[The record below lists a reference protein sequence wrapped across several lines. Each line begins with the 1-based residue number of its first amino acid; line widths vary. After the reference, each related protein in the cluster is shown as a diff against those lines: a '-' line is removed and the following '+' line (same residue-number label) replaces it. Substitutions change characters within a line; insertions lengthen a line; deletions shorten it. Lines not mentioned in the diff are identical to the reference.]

1 MNLVVL
7 TPHFA
12 PDVAPTGAVIT
23 RLVEEL
29 AGLGHRIE
37 VITALPWYREHQIE
51 EGFTGK
57 VVRREDTPWGTV
69 TRLHPFPTAD
79 KTNLVRRAASFA
91 GFSALAAAVGR
102 RGSKIDG
109 VLAVSPPLTLGSAGR
124 SIARARGGVY
134 VFNVQDVYPD
144 VVIDLGY
151 MRNPATVGAALLLER
166 RCYNAADAV
175 TVLSEELQ
183 ANVARKTR
191 RADKVRVIPN
201 FVDTEQISPL
211 DRENGYRTEFGLQ
224 GKKVVMY
231 AGNVGFSQA
240 LDLVLAAA
248 VAMLEDPD
256 VVFVINGG
264 GAVKADL
271 QAQARGLSN
280 VAFVDS
286 QPIERLP
293 EVLGAA
299 DLHLVPLKKGLS
311 KSSVPSKTFSILAA
325 GRPFVASVDPGS
337 EIAQI
342 AERSGAG
349 LAVPPEDPEAFTK
362 AIRSLLD
369 APDETR
375 AMGERGRTFV
385 EGWASPRAVAVA
397 YEELF
402 AELQEAGNG
411 RHGRQRDQKR
421 R

>member
-12 PDVAPTGAVIT
+12 PDIAPTGAVVT
-23 RLVEEL
+23 KLVEEL

-37 VITALPWYREHQIE
+37 VITALPWYRDHQIE
-51 EGFTGK
+51 PGFAGK
-57 VVRREDTPWGTV
+57 MVRREDTPWGSI

-102 RGSKIDG
+102 RGGKVDG
-109 VLAVSPPLTLGSAGR
+109 VLAVSPPLTLGSVGR
-124 SIARARGGVY
+124 TIARARGGVY

-144 VVIDLGY
+144 VLIDLGY
-151 MRNPATVGAALLLER
+151 MRNPATVGAALILER
-166 RCYNAADAV
+166 RCYNSADAV
-175 TVLSEELQ
+175 TVLSEDLQ

-191 RADKVRVIPN
+191 RPDKVRVIPN
-201 FVDTEQISPL
+201 FVDTELISPV
-211 DRENGYRTEFGLQ
+211 DRENGYRAELGLQ

-231 AGNVGFSQA
+231 AGNVGLSQA

-248 VAMLEDPD
+248 VAMIDDPD

-264 GAVKADL
+264 GAAKAGL
-271 QAQARGLSN
+271 QARARGLSN
-280 VAFVDS
+280 VVFVDT
-286 QPIERLP
+286 QPIQRLP

-299 DLHLVPLKKGLS
+299 DIHLVPLKKGLS

-325 GRPFVASVDPGS
+325 GRAFVASVDPGT
-337 EIAQI
+337 EIAQV

-349 LAVPPEDPEAFTK
+349 LPVPPEDPEAFTK
-362 AIRSLLD
+362 AIRRLLD
-369 APDETR
+369 EPDETR
-375 AMGERGRTFV
+375 AMGERGRAFV
-385 EGWASPRAVAVA
+385 EGWASPRAVADA

-402 AELQEAGNG
+402 AELQESLKGE
-411 RHGRQRDQKR
+411 R
-421 R
+421 RAR